1 MLHRKI
7 FNGRRKSFHIGFVEQ
22 KFKFYYSQLKKE
34 RVNMLRKW
42 KIWIHFFLFAI
53 IVGCASHQVST
64 IPAVPGDF
72 PHFRNWSGNRVQNII
87 LFIGDG
93 MGIQQVAATRIATM
107 GPDGRLAID
116 KMPVTG
122 LITTHSADNLITDSA
137 AGATAMSTGVKT
149 RNGMI
154 GMNPD
159 TVAYRTILELAKQR
173 GKSTGLVVTSS
184 IAHAT
189 PAGFGA
195 HVPSRKMQDKIAEQ
209 LLHNKIEVLLGGGK
223 KYFIPQ
229 SMEGSGRTDEKNL
242 LSLAQQLGYTI
253 VENKTALQK
262 VQSPYVLGLFAMDG
276 LTTQPPEPSLAEM
289 TRKALD
295 ILSQDA
301 DGFFLMVEGSQID
314 WGGHANDL
322 KKVIRQTQLFDEAVQ
337 VGIQFAQ
344 RNGNTLVVIVADHE
358 TGGLT
363 IVKGNPDGSNM
374 EVAWVTH
381 HHTGQPVPV
390 YALGPYSRLFSGVH
404 DNTFIP
410 RVFATLWHIQPF
422 PQPVVQ

>member
-1 MLHRKI
+1 ML
-7 FNGRRKSFHIGFVEQ
+7 N
-22 KFKFYYSQLKKE
+22 
-34 RVNMLRKW
+34 KW
-42 KIWIHFFLFAI
+42 KFLTPLIFL
-53 IVGCASHQVST
+53 
-64 IPAVPGDF
+64 AVILSCTSNRMTPLPSIPGDS
-72 PHFRNWSGNRVQNII
+72 PHFTNATANSVKNII

-93 MGIQQVAATRIATM
+93 MGIQQVAATRISTV
-107 GPDGRLAID
+107 GPDGRLNID

-122 LITTHSADNLITDSA
+122 IITTHSADNLITDSA

-159 TVAYRTILELAKQR
+159 TVAYRTILELAKQK
-173 GKSTGLVVTSS
+173 GKSAGLVATSS

-209 LLHNKIEVLLGGGK
+209 LLQNRIEVLLGGGK

-229 SMEGSGRTDEKNL
+229 SQEGSGRRDNINL
-242 LSLAQQLGYTI
+242 LDTARQLGYSI
-253 VENKTALQK
+253 VESRDALLQARK
-262 VQSPYVLGLFAMDG
+262 PYLLGLFAMDG
-276 LTTQPPEPSLAEM
+276 LTTRPPEPSLAEM
-289 TRKALD
+289 TDKALE
-295 ILSQDA
+295 ILSQDP

-322 KKVIRQTQLFDEAVQ
+322 DKVIRQTRLFDEAIQ
-337 VGIQFAQ
+337 VGMNFA
-344 RNGNTLVVIVADHE
+344 RKHGNTLIVIVADHE

-363 IVKGNPDGSNM
+363 IVKGNPDGSDM
-374 EVAWVTH
+374 QVAWVTH

-390 YALGPYSRLFSGVH
+390 YAWGPFSRLFSGVH

-410 RVFATLWHIQPF
+410 RVFATLWNIRPF
-422 PQPVVQ
+422 PQPVTGTTH